1 MANMATKWIDTR
13 LGFHRKVRIWSY
25 IVILTEKGGS
35 DVKHVVLHNQ
45 TGTDEAVRTALED
58 NPGYRFKG
66 LMALTERDFE
76 P

>member
-1 MANMATKWIDTR
+1 MGAKWIDTR
-13 LGFHRKVRIWSY
+13 GFHRKVRIWSY

-45 TGTDEAVRTALED
+45 TSMDEARRTALED
-58 NPGYRFKG
+58 NPTYRFKG